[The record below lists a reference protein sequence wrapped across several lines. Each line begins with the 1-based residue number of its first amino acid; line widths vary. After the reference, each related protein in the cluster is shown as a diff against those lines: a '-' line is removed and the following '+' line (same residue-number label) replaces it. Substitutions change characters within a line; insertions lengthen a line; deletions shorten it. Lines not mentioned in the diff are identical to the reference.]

1 MVRPGLLGEPPCRD
15 AGEPDL
21 DEQALGGV
29 EEPLLGLGAAR
40 RGATR
45 PGGTGY
51 GFTSIVVF
59 TGTPFAS
66 TSRTGEV
73 FWT

>member
-29 EEPLLGLGAAR
+29 EEPLLGRGAAR
-40 RGATR
+40 FGA
-45 PGGTGY
+45 TGY

>member
-1 MVRPGLLGEPPCRD
+1 MVRPGLLGEPSCRD
-15 AGEPDL
+15 AREPDL
-21 DEQALGGV
+21 GEQALGGV

-45 PGGTGY
+45 SGATGY